1 MDAVGIKEYEQ
12 LHVYNNTNGNRY
24 ITYAIKGPAGSGC
37 INAHGAGAHLVSPND
52 RIIICTYQAISQEEL
67 SQGFR
72 PAIISLNEENIIQ
85 LKK

>member
-1 MDAVGIKEYEQ
+1 MSIIIQMVIVILLMLLKDLLDQAASMLMGLVR
-12 LHVYNNTNGNRY
+12 T
-24 ITYAIKGPAGSGC
+24 
-37 INAHGAGAHLVSPND
+37 LVSPND
-52 RIIICTYQAISQEEL
+52 RIIICTYQVISQEEL